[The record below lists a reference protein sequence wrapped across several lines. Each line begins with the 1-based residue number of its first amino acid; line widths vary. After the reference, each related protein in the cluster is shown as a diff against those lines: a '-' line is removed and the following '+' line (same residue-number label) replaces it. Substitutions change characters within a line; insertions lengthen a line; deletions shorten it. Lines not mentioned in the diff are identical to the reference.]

1 MASVVDGREADAASA
16 DSCTDVPSLS
26 PQLLPGDSPLA
37 RQMAPLNGRGGSR
50 GPAGREGLP
59 GGTDALAVQGADPL
73 GPEPGWLVRSGKH
86 SARPRLGAC
95 AGAGREATGRAR
107 GQDWALQLDPAG
119 SKLSQGLGTAGQG
132 QASGLEG
139 QVSLPP
145 PPPAVDGTLFVA
157 RAPGSSW
164 RSGPLASLPW
174 GLSHPRPPPPSPH
187 PQQHLIYTH
196 GLASRGCPVVQRVCQ
211 PCHSPASFPRPPAS
225 QDMVTL

>member
-145 PPPAVDGTLFVA
+145 PPPQWTAHCLWPEPQ
-157 RAPGSSW
+157 APPGDQVHW
-164 RSGPLASLPW
+164 RLCPGASLTPAPRHLPHT
-174 GLSHPRPPPPSPH
+174 LSS
-187 PQQHLIYTH
+187 I
-196 GLASRGCPVVQRVCQ
+196 
-211 PCHSPASFPRPPAS
+211 
-225 QDMVTL
+225 